1 MITKTLIIVGA
12 IIAVLIIILLTII
25 IVKYLKYYCLEL
37 KIKKG
42 THILFKVDDKQ
53 YNLYNKG
60 NIIIDKDD
68 NVSVVINK
76 SIDDKN
82 HFYLYCKIIKD

>member
-1 MITKTLIIVGA
+1 MITKILILIGA
-12 IIAVLIIILLTII
+12 IITGYIIILLTII
-25 IVKYLKYYCLEL
+25 IVKNLKYYYL
-37 KIKKG
+37 KLTIKNG

-76 SIDDKN
+76 SIDNKN